1 MYDPATGGMPG
12 MGAGDPYA
20 MGGYG
25 GMPGMGGMPGGMMP
39 GDPGMGAYVDP
50 GMMGGYGG
58 MPGMGA
64 GDPYAMGGYGGMPG
78 MGAGDPYAMAMGGY
92 GGMMPGD
99 PGMGAYVDPGMM
111 GDPMF
116 YDPAFD
122 PAYQDPGMVAYV
134 DPAYYQDPGMGA
146 YVDPA
151 NPYTPPALEF
161 LANETRG
168 TESWDDIN
176 ALSNNYTITGLGGG
190 DNLWSTGYQNVTFN
204 YESVDLGALRN
215 EAFMDKI
222 NAGWMDFGNPAQF
235 YNGVNIGLKNTDRLR
250 FEGDGSPQMNLHYG
264 STDLDAAGSNT
275 VMSLNSSNLNF
286 TGNGGGGVL
295 GDVCLFD
302 AGNFVGGQAGNVIL
316 AIDSD
321 GNGTADNDIYFDV
334 SDDITQM
341 TYDVTIDAFTFS

>member
-1 MYDPATGGMPG
+1 
-12 MGAGDPYA
+12 
-20 MGGYG
+20 
-25 GMPGMGGMPGGMMP
+25 
-39 GDPGMGAYVDP
+39 
-50 GMMGGYGG
+50 MMGGYGG

-99 PGMGAYVDPGMM
+99 PGMM

-122 PAYQDPGMVAYV
+122 PAYQDPGMGAYV

-204 YESVDLGALRN
+204 YESADLGALRN

-235 YNGVNIGLKNTDRLR
+235 YNGVNVGLKSTDRLR

-286 TGNGGGGVL
+286 TGNGGNGVL

-302 AGNFVGGQAGNVIL
+302 AGNFVGGQAGNIIL

>member
-1 MYDPATGGMPG
+1 
-12 MGAGDPYA
+12 
-20 MGGYG
+20 
-25 GMPGMGGMPGGMMP
+25 
-39 GDPGMGAYVDP
+39 
-50 GMMGGYGG
+50 
-58 MPGMGA
+58 
-64 GDPYAMGGYGGMPG
+64 
-78 MGAGDPYAMAMGGY
+78 MGGY

-111 GDPMF
+111 GYPMF

-122 PAYQDPGMVAYV
+122 PAYQDPAYMN
-134 DPAYYQDPGMGA
+134 DPAA
-146 YVDPA
+146 IADPA

-176 ALSNNYTITGLGGG
+176 ALSDNYTITGLGGG

-235 YNGVNIGLKNTDRLR
+235 HNGVNVGLKSTDRLS

-264 STDLDAAGSNT
+264 STDLDSVGSNT

-302 AGNFVGGQAGNVIL
+302 AGNFLGGQAGNIIM

-341 TYDVTIDAFTFS
+341 TYDVTINAFTFS

>member
-1 MYDPATGGMPG
+1 
-12 MGAGDPYA
+12 
-20 MGGYG
+20 
-25 GMPGMGGMPGGMMP
+25 
-39 GDPGMGAYVDP
+39 
-50 GMMGGYGG
+50 
-58 MPGMGA
+58 
-64 GDPYAMGGYGGMPG
+64 
-78 MGAGDPYAMAMGGY
+78 GDPYAMAMGGY

-111 GDPMF
+111 GNPMV

-122 PAYQDPGMVAYV
+122 PAYQDPAYMN
-134 DPAYYQDPGMGA
+134 DPAA
-146 YVDPA
+146 IADPA

-176 ALSNNYTITGLGGG
+176 ALSDNYTITGLGGG

-235 YNGVNIGLKNTDRLR
+235 HNGVNVGLKSTDRLS

-264 STDLDAAGSNT
+264 STDLDSVGSNT

-302 AGNFVGGQAGNVIL
+302 AGNFLGGQAGNIIM

-341 TYDVTIDAFTFS
+341 TYDVTINAFTFS